1 MRVDDIS
8 NVSTIEEVHAMKR
21 AHKGGTW
28 KYACACRSGVR
39 YEGESE
45 AWDQLKT
52 MIKERGAAA
61 EDVRDASEGRGIE
74 GIVEDASENDP
85 FASKDTVPVP
95 PEDRAPGEL
104 RGAGARSP
112 LFWKLML
119 VAMALI
125 WGYSF
130 LTMKTVLDTVP
141 TFMLLACRFLLSAV
155 IMFIIFHKRIKAH
168 FNREYLGFGVLM
180 GCVIWSAYAAQ
191 TLGLVD
197 TTPGKN
203 AFLTGTYCIK
213 AHFNREY
220 LGFGVLM
227 GCVIWSAY
235 AAQTLGL
242 VDTTPGKNAFL
253 TGTYCILVPFIALI
267 LFKER
272 VTKWHIASA
281 LLCLVGVG
289 FVALDNFSI
298 QMGDLMTL
306 VGAVFFAV
314 DMAVVGHIG
323 RTRDVSV
330 LTSWMFAVDMAVVGH
345 IGRTRDVSVLT
356 SWMFLFVG
364 LFSLAATTA
373 FEPRVPAEQWTP
385 EIIGQLVFLAVVCT
399 TIGLLLQNQA
409 LSHVPPATGSAFE
422 PRVPAEQWTPEIIG
436 QLVFLAVVC
445 TTIGLLLQNQ
455 ALSHV
460 PPATG
465 SLLLSL
471 ESPSGVLFSVLMAG
485 EVLTGKLIFGFVL
498 IFLSIVLSETHF
510 SFLRKWFPKK

>member
-1 MRVDDIS
+1 MSSCDRERGDDIAT
-8 NVSTIEEVHAMKR
+8 VKTIEDVRAMKR

-45 AWDQLKT
+45 AWAQLKT
-52 MIKERGAAA
+52 MIEEQVAKSVTE
-61 EDVRDASEGRGIE
+61 
-74 GIVEDASENDP
+74 VEETDP

-95 PEDRAPGEL
+95 PEDRAPGRL

-119 VAMALI
+119 VAMALV

-155 IMFIIFHKRIKAH
+155 IMFAIFHKRIKAH
-168 FNREYLGFGVLM
+168 FNREYV
-180 GCVIWSAYAAQ
+180 
-191 TLGLVD
+191 
-197 TTPGKN
+197 
-203 AFLTGTYCIK
+203 
-213 AHFNREY
+213 
-220 LGFGVLM
+220 GFGVLM

-253 TGTYCILVPFIALI
+253 TGTYCILVPFIALA
-267 LFKER
+267 LFRER
-272 VTKWHIASA
+272 ITKWHIASA

-330 LTSWMFAVDMAVVGH
+330 LTSWMF
-345 IGRTRDVSVLT
+345 
-356 SWMFLFVG
+356 LFVG
-364 LFSLAATTA
+364 LFSTIATIA
-373 FEPRVPAEQWTP
+373 FEPRVPLEQWTP
-385 EIIGQLVFLAVVCT
+385 EIIGQLVFLAVICT
-399 TIGLLLQNQA
+399 T
-409 LSHVPPATGSAFE
+409 V
-422 PRVPAEQWTPEIIG
+422 
-436 QLVFLAVVC
+436 
-445 TTIGLLLQNQ
+445 GLLLQNQ

>member
-1 MRVDDIS
+1 MTSIDRERGDDITT
-8 NVSTIEEVHAMKR
+8 VKTIEDVRAMKR

-45 AWDQLKT
+45 AWAQLKT
-52 MIKERGAAA
+52 VIEEQVAKATT
-61 EDVRDASEGRGIE
+61 GIE
-74 GIVEDASENDP
+74 ESDP
-85 FASKDTVPVP
+85 FASKDAVPVP
-95 PEDRAPGEL
+95 PEDRAPGKL

-119 VAMALI
+119 VAMALV

-155 IMFIIFHKRIKAH
+155 IMFIIFRKR
-168 FNREYLGFGVLM
+168 
-180 GCVIWSAYAAQ
+180 
-191 TLGLVD
+191 
-197 TTPGKN
+197 
-203 AFLTGTYCIK
+203 IK

-272 VTKWHIASA
+272 ITKWHVTSA

-330 LTSWMFAVDMAVVGH
+330 LTSWMF
-345 IGRTRDVSVLT
+345 
-356 SWMFLFVG
+356 LFVG
-364 LFSLAATTA
+364 LFSLAATT
-373 FEPRVPAEQWTP
+373 
-385 EIIGQLVFLAVVCT
+385 
-399 TIGLLLQNQA
+399 
-409 LSHVPPATGSAFE
+409 AFE

>member
-1 MRVDDIS
+1 MPSGAYGVRTPRSGARGAGVTSIDRERGDDITT
-8 NVSTIEEVHAMKR
+8 VKTIEDVRAMKR

-45 AWDQLKT
+45 AWAQLKT
-52 MIKERGAAA
+52 VIEEQVAKATT
-61 EDVRDASEGRGIE
+61 GIE
-74 GIVEDASENDP
+74 ESDP
-85 FASKDTVPVP
+85 FASKDAVPVP
-95 PEDRAPGEL
+95 PEDRAPGKL

-119 VAMALI
+119 VAMALV

-155 IMFIIFHKRIKAH
+155 IMFIIFRKR
-168 FNREYLGFGVLM
+168 
-180 GCVIWSAYAAQ
+180 
-191 TLGLVD
+191 
-197 TTPGKN
+197 
-203 AFLTGTYCIK
+203 IK

-272 VTKWHIASA
+272 ITKWHVTSA

-330 LTSWMFAVDMAVVGH
+330 LTSWMF
-345 IGRTRDVSVLT
+345 
-356 SWMFLFVG
+356 LFVG

-385 EIIGQLVFLAVVCT
+385 EIV
-399 TIGLLLQNQA
+399 
-409 LSHVPPATGSAFE
+409 
-422 PRVPAEQWTPEIIG
+422 G

>member
-1 MRVDDIS
+1 MTSIDRERGDDITT
-8 NVSTIEEVHAMKR
+8 VKTIEDVRAMKR

-45 AWDQLKT
+45 AWAQLKT
-52 MIKERGAAA
+52 VIEEQVAKTTA
-61 EDVRDASEGRGIE
+61 GIE
-74 GIVEDASENDP
+74 ENDP

-168 FNREYLGFGVLM
+168 FN
-180 GCVIWSAYAAQ
+180 C
-191 TLGLVD
+191 
-197 TTPGKN
+197 
-203 AFLTGTYCIK
+203 
-213 AHFNREY
+213 EY

-330 LTSWMFAVDMAVVGH
+330 LTSWMF
-345 IGRTRDVSVLT
+345 
-356 SWMFLFVG
+356 LFVG
-364 LFSLAATTA
+364 LFSFAATT
-373 FEPRVPAEQWTP
+373 
-385 EIIGQLVFLAVVCT
+385 
-399 TIGLLLQNQA
+399 
-409 LSHVPPATGSAFE
+409 AFE

>member
-1 MRVDDIS
+1 MGCGHHARVREEAGTTSIDRERGDDITT
-8 NVSTIEEVHAMKR
+8 VKTIEDVRAMKR

-28 KYACACRSGVR
+28 EYACACRSGVR

-45 AWDQLKT
+45 AWAQLKT
-52 MIKERGAAA
+52 VIEEQVAKAT
-61 EDVRDASEGRGIE
+61 DGIE
-74 GIVEDASENDP
+74 ESDP
-85 FASKDTVPVP
+85 FASKDAVPVP
-95 PEDRAPGEL
+95 PEDRAPGKL

-203 AFLTGTYCIK
+203 AFLTGTYCI
-213 AHFNREY
+213 
-220 LGFGVLM
+220 
-227 GCVIWSAY
+227 
-235 AAQTLGL
+235 
-242 VDTTPGKNAFL
+242 
-253 TGTYCILVPFIALI
+253 LVPFIALI
-267 LFKER
+267 LFRER

-330 LTSWMFAVDMAVVGH
+330 LTSWMF
-345 IGRTRDVSVLT
+345 
-356 SWMFLFVG
+356 LFVG

-385 EIIGQLVFLAVVCT
+385 EIV
-399 TIGLLLQNQA
+399 
-409 LSHVPPATGSAFE
+409 
-422 PRVPAEQWTPEIIG
+422 G

-485 EVLTGKLIFGFVL
+485 EVLTGKLIFGFML

>member
-1 MRVDDIS
+1 MGCGHHARVREEAGMTSIDRERGDDITT
-8 NVSTIEEVHAMKR
+8 VKTIEDVRAMKR

-45 AWDQLKT
+45 AWAQLKT
-52 MIKERGAAA
+52 VIEEQVAKTTA
-61 EDVRDASEGRGIE
+61 GIE
-74 GIVEDASENDP
+74 ENDP

-95 PEDRAPGEL
+95 PEDRAPGKL

-112 LFWKLML
+112 LFWKFML

-155 IMFIIFHKRIKAH
+155 IMFIIFRKR
-168 FNREYLGFGVLM
+168 
-180 GCVIWSAYAAQ
+180 
-191 TLGLVD
+191 
-197 TTPGKN
+197 
-203 AFLTGTYCIK
+203 IK

-330 LTSWMFAVDMAVVGH
+330 LTSWMF
-345 IGRTRDVSVLT
+345 
-356 SWMFLFVG
+356 LFVG
-364 LFSLAATTA
+364 LFSLAATT
-373 FEPRVPAEQWTP
+373 
-385 EIIGQLVFLAVVCT
+385 
-399 TIGLLLQNQA
+399 
-409 LSHVPPATGSAFE
+409 AFE

>member
-1 MRVDDIS
+1 MGRGHHARVREGTGMASVDRERGDDITT
-8 NVSTIEEVHAMKR
+8 VKTIEDVRAMKR

-45 AWDQLKT
+45 AWAQLKT
-52 MIKERGAAA
+52 VIEEQVAKTTA
-61 EDVRDASEGRGIE
+61 GIE
-74 GIVEDASENDP
+74 KSDP
-85 FASKDTVPVP
+85 LASKDAVPVP

-112 LFWKLML
+112 LFWKIML
-119 VAMALI
+119 VTMALI

-155 IMFIIFHKRIKAH
+155 IMFIIFHKRI
-168 FNREYLGFGVLM
+168 R
-180 GCVIWSAYAAQ
+180 
-191 TLGLVD
+191 
-197 TTPGKN
+197 
-203 AFLTGTYCIK
+203 

-253 TGTYCILVPFIALI
+253 TGTYCILVPFIALF

-330 LTSWMFAVDMAVVGH
+330 LTSWMF
-345 IGRTRDVSVLT
+345 
-356 SWMFLFVG
+356 LFVG

-373 FEPRVPAEQWTP
+373 FEPRVPA
-385 EIIGQLVFLAVVCT
+385 A
-399 TIGLLLQNQA
+399 
-409 LSHVPPATGSAFE
+409 
-422 PRVPAEQWTPEIIG
+422 QWTPEIIG

>member
-1 MRVDDIS
+1 
-8 NVSTIEEVHAMKR
+8 
-21 AHKGGTW
+21 
-28 KYACACRSGVR
+28 
-39 YEGESE
+39 
-45 AWDQLKT
+45 
-52 MIKERGAAA
+52 
-61 EDVRDASEGRGIE
+61 
-74 GIVEDASENDP
+74 
-85 FASKDTVPVP
+85 
-95 PEDRAPGEL
+95 
-104 RGAGARSP
+104 
-112 LFWKLML
+112 ML

-155 IMFIIFHKRIKAH
+155 IMFIIFRKR
-168 FNREYLGFGVLM
+168 
-180 GCVIWSAYAAQ
+180 
-191 TLGLVD
+191 
-197 TTPGKN
+197 
-203 AFLTGTYCIK
+203 IK

-306 VGAVFFAV
+306 VGAMF
-314 DMAVVGHIG
+314 
-323 RTRDVSV
+323 
-330 LTSWMFAVDMAVVGH
+330 FAVDMAVVGH

-373 FEPRVPAEQWTP
+373 FEPRVPA
-385 EIIGQLVFLAVVCT
+385 G
-399 TIGLLLQNQA
+399 
-409 LSHVPPATGSAFE
+409 
-422 PRVPAEQWTPEIIG
+422 QWTPEIIG

-510 SFLRKWFPKK
+510 NFLRKWFPKK

>member
-1 MRVDDIS
+1 MTGIDRERGDDITT
-8 NVSTIEEVHAMKR
+8 VKTIEDVRAMKR

-45 AWDQLKT
+45 AWAQLKT
-52 MIKERGAAA
+52 VIEEQVAKTTA
-61 EDVRDASEGRGIE
+61 GIE
-74 GIVEDASENDP
+74 ENDP
-85 FASKDTVPVP
+85 FASKDAVPVL
-95 PEDRAPGEL
+95 PEDRAPGKL

-155 IMFIIFHKRIKAH
+155 IMFIIFRKR
-168 FNREYLGFGVLM
+168 
-180 GCVIWSAYAAQ
+180 
-191 TLGLVD
+191 
-197 TTPGKN
+197 
-203 AFLTGTYCIK
+203 IK

-330 LTSWMFAVDMAVVGH
+330 LTSWMF
-345 IGRTRDVSVLT
+345 
-356 SWMFLFVG
+356 LFVG
-364 LFSLAATTA
+364 LFSLAATT
-373 FEPRVPAEQWTP
+373 
-385 EIIGQLVFLAVVCT
+385 
-399 TIGLLLQNQA
+399 
-409 LSHVPPATGSAFE
+409 AFE

-485 EVLTGKLIFGFVL
+485 EVLTGKLIFGFML

>member
-1 MRVDDIS
+1 MTSIDRERGDDITT
-8 NVSTIEEVHAMKR
+8 VKTIEDVRAMKR

-45 AWDQLKT
+45 AWAQLKT
-52 MIKERGAAA
+52 VIEEQVAKATT
-61 EDVRDASEGRGIE
+61 GIE
-74 GIVEDASENDP
+74 ESDP
-85 FASKDTVPVP
+85 FASKDAVPVP
-95 PEDRAPGEL
+95 PEDRAPGKL

-119 VAMALI
+119 VAMALV

-155 IMFIIFHKRIKAH
+155 IMFIIFRKR
-168 FNREYLGFGVLM
+168 
-180 GCVIWSAYAAQ
+180 
-191 TLGLVD
+191 
-197 TTPGKN
+197 
-203 AFLTGTYCIK
+203 IK

-272 VTKWHIASA
+272 VTKWHVTSA

-330 LTSWMFAVDMAVVGH
+330 LTSWMF
-345 IGRTRDVSVLT
+345 
-356 SWMFLFVG
+356 LFVG
-364 LFSLAATTA
+364 LFSLAATT
-373 FEPRVPAEQWTP
+373 
-385 EIIGQLVFLAVVCT
+385 
-399 TIGLLLQNQA
+399 
-409 LSHVPPATGSAFE
+409 AFE

>member
-1 MRVDDIS
+1 
-8 NVSTIEEVHAMKR
+8 MKR

-45 AWDQLKT
+45 AWAQLKT
-52 MIKERGAAA
+52 VIEEQVAKTTA
-61 EDVRDASEGRGIE
+61 GIE
-74 GIVEDASENDP
+74 ENDP
-85 FASKDTVPVP
+85 FASKDAVPVP
-95 PEDRAPGEL
+95 PEDRAPGKL

-119 VAMALI
+119 VAMALV

-155 IMFIIFHKRIKAH
+155 IMFIIFRKRIKAH
-168 FNREYLGFGVLM
+168 FNREYV
-180 GCVIWSAYAAQ
+180 
-191 TLGLVD
+191 
-197 TTPGKN
+197 
-203 AFLTGTYCIK
+203 
-213 AHFNREY
+213 
-220 LGFGVLM
+220 GFGVLM

-330 LTSWMFAVDMAVVGH
+330 LTSWMF
-345 IGRTRDVSVLT
+345 
-356 SWMFLFVG
+356 LFVG

-373 FEPRVPAEQWTP
+373 FEPRVPAGQWTP
-385 EIIGQLVFLAVVCT
+385 EII
-399 TIGLLLQNQA
+399 
-409 LSHVPPATGSAFE
+409 S
-422 PRVPAEQWTPEIIG
+422 

>member
-1 MRVDDIS
+1 MTSIDRERGDDITT
-8 NVSTIEEVHAMKR
+8 VKTIEDVRAMKR

-45 AWDQLKT
+45 AWAQLKT
-52 MIKERGAAA
+52 VIEEQVAKTTT
-61 EDVRDASEGRGIE
+61 GIE
-74 GIVEDASENDP
+74 ESDP
-85 FASKDTVPVP
+85 FASKDAVPVP
-95 PEDRAPGEL
+95 PEDRAPGKL

-155 IMFIIFHKRIKAH
+155 IMFIIFHKR
-168 FNREYLGFGVLM
+168 
-180 GCVIWSAYAAQ
+180 
-191 TLGLVD
+191 
-197 TTPGKN
+197 
-203 AFLTGTYCIK
+203 IK

-330 LTSWMFAVDMAVVGH
+330 LTSWMF
-345 IGRTRDVSVLT
+345 
-356 SWMFLFVG
+356 LFVG

-385 EIIGQLVFLAVVCT
+385 EIV
-399 TIGLLLQNQA
+399 
-409 LSHVPPATGSAFE
+409 
-422 PRVPAEQWTPEIIG
+422 G

>member
-1 MRVDDIS
+1 MPSGAYGVRTPRSGARGAGVTSIDRERGDDITT
-8 NVSTIEEVHAMKR
+8 VKTIEDVRAMKR

-45 AWDQLKT
+45 AWAQLKT
-52 MIKERGAAA
+52 VIEEQVAKATT
-61 EDVRDASEGRGIE
+61 GIE
-74 GIVEDASENDP
+74 ESDP
-85 FASKDTVPVP
+85 FASKDAVPVP
-95 PEDRAPGEL
+95 PEDRAPGKL

-119 VAMALI
+119 VAMALV

-155 IMFIIFHKRIKAH
+155 IMFIIFRKR
-168 FNREYLGFGVLM
+168 
-180 GCVIWSAYAAQ
+180 
-191 TLGLVD
+191 
-197 TTPGKN
+197 
-203 AFLTGTYCIK
+203 IK

-272 VTKWHIASA
+272 ITKWHVTSA

-330 LTSWMFAVDMAVVGH
+330 LTSWMF
-345 IGRTRDVSVLT
+345 
-356 SWMFLFVG
+356 LFVG

-373 FEPRVPAEQWTP
+373 FEPRVPAGQWTP
-385 EIIGQLVFLAVVCT
+385 EIVGQLVFLAVVCT
-399 TIGLLLQNQA
+399 T
-409 LSHVPPATGSAFE
+409 V
-422 PRVPAEQWTPEIIG
+422 
-436 QLVFLAVVC
+436 
-445 TTIGLLLQNQ
+445 GLLLQNQ

>member
-1 MRVDDIS
+1 MGCGHHARVRGEAGMTSIDRERGDDITT
-8 NVSTIEEVHAMKR
+8 VKTIEDVRAMKR

-45 AWDQLKT
+45 AWAQLKT
-52 MIKERGAAA
+52 VIGEQVAKTTA
-61 EDVRDASEGRGIE
+61 GIE
-74 GIVEDASENDP
+74 ENDP
-85 FASKDTVPVP
+85 FASKDAVPVP
-95 PEDRAPGEL
+95 PEDRAPGKL

-112 LFWKLML
+112 LFWKFML

-155 IMFIIFHKRIKAH
+155 IMFIIFRKR
-168 FNREYLGFGVLM
+168 
-180 GCVIWSAYAAQ
+180 
-191 TLGLVD
+191 
-197 TTPGKN
+197 
-203 AFLTGTYCIK
+203 IK

-306 VGAVFFAV
+306 VGAMF
-314 DMAVVGHIG
+314 
-323 RTRDVSV
+323 
-330 LTSWMFAVDMAVVGH
+330 FAVDMAVVGH

-373 FEPRVPAEQWTP
+373 FEPRVPA
-385 EIIGQLVFLAVVCT
+385 G
-399 TIGLLLQNQA
+399 
-409 LSHVPPATGSAFE
+409 
-422 PRVPAEQWTPEIIG
+422 QWTPEIIG

>member
-1 MRVDDIS
+1 MSDNERERVDDIS
-8 NVSTIEEVHAMKR
+8 TVSTIEDVRAMKR

-45 AWDQLKT
+45 AWAQLKT
-52 MIKERGAAA
+52 MIKERGADAA
-61 EDVRDASEGRGIE
+61 QVE
-74 GIVEDASENDP
+74 GIISDNDVNDP
-85 FASKDTVPVP
+85 FPTKDAVPVP
-95 PEDRAPGEL
+95 PEDRAPGKL

-112 LFWKLML
+112 LFWKVML
-119 VAMALI
+119 VAMALV

-141 TFMLLACRFLLSAV
+141 TFMLLSCRFLLSAI
-155 IMFIIFHKRIKAH
+155 IMFVIFRKR
-168 FNREYLGFGVLM
+168 
-180 GCVIWSAYAAQ
+180 
-191 TLGLVD
+191 
-197 TTPGKN
+197 
-203 AFLTGTYCIK
+203 IK

-253 TGTYCILVPFIALI
+253 TGTYCILVPFIALV
-267 LFKER
+267 LFRER

-330 LTSWMFAVDMAVVGH
+330 LTSWMF
-345 IGRTRDVSVLT
+345 
-356 SWMFLFVG
+356 LFVG
-364 LFSLAATTA
+364 LCSLAAT
-373 FEPRVPAEQWTP
+373 
-385 EIIGQLVFLAVVCT
+385 I
-399 TIGLLLQNQA
+399 
-409 LSHVPPATGSAFE
+409 AFE

-510 SFLRKWFPKK
+510 SFLRKWFGRAK

>member
-1 MRVDDIS
+1 MSDNERERVDDIS
-8 NVSTIEEVHAMKR
+8 TVSTIEDVRAMKR

-45 AWDQLKT
+45 AWAQLKT
-52 MIKERGAAA
+52 MIKERGADAA
-61 EDVRDASEGRGIE
+61 Q
-74 GIVEDASENDP
+74 VEDIISDIDANDP
-85 FASKDTVPVP
+85 FPTKDTVPVP
-95 PEDRAPGEL
+95 PEDRAPGKL

-112 LFWKLML
+112 LFWKVML
-119 VAMALI
+119 VAMALV

-141 TFMLLACRFLLSAV
+141 TFMLLSCRFLLSAI
-155 IMFIIFHKRIKAH
+155 IMFVIFRKR
-168 FNREYLGFGVLM
+168 
-180 GCVIWSAYAAQ
+180 
-191 TLGLVD
+191 
-197 TTPGKN
+197 
-203 AFLTGTYCIK
+203 IK

-253 TGTYCILVPFIALI
+253 TGTYCILVPFIALV
-267 LFKER
+267 LFRER

-330 LTSWMFAVDMAVVGH
+330 LTSWMF
-345 IGRTRDVSVLT
+345 
-356 SWMFLFVG
+356 LFVG
-364 LFSLAATTA
+364 MCSLAAT
-373 FEPRVPAEQWTP
+373 
-385 EIIGQLVFLAVVCT
+385 I
-399 TIGLLLQNQA
+399 
-409 LSHVPPATGSAFE
+409 AFE

-510 SFLRKWFPKK
+510 SFLRKWFGRAK

>member
-1 MRVDDIS
+1 MSDNERERVDDIS
-8 NVSTIEEVHAMKR
+8 TVSTIEDVRAMKR

-45 AWDQLKT
+45 AWAQLKT
-52 MIKERGAAA
+52 MIKERGADAA
-61 EDVRDASEGRGIE
+61 Q
-74 GIVEDASENDP
+74 VEDIISDIDANDP
-85 FASKDTVPVP
+85 FPTKDTVPVP
-95 PEDRAPGEL
+95 PEDRAPGKL

-112 LFWKLML
+112 LFWKVML
-119 VAMALI
+119 VAMALV

-141 TFMLLACRFLLSAV
+141 TFMLLSCRFLLSAI
-155 IMFIIFHKRIKAH
+155 IMFVIFRKR
-168 FNREYLGFGVLM
+168 
-180 GCVIWSAYAAQ
+180 
-191 TLGLVD
+191 
-197 TTPGKN
+197 
-203 AFLTGTYCIK
+203 IK

-253 TGTYCILVPFIALI
+253 TGTYCILVPFIALV
-267 LFKER
+267 LFRER
-272 VTKWHIASA
+272 VTKWHIVSA

-330 LTSWMFAVDMAVVGH
+330 LTSWMF
-345 IGRTRDVSVLT
+345 
-356 SWMFLFVG
+356 LFVG
-364 LFSLAATTA
+364 LCSLAAT
-373 FEPRVPAEQWTP
+373 
-385 EIIGQLVFLAVVCT
+385 I
-399 TIGLLLQNQA
+399 
-409 LSHVPPATGSAFE
+409 AFE

-510 SFLRKWFPKK
+510 SFLRKWFGRAK

>member
-1 MRVDDIS
+1 MGCGHHARVRDGAGAAGIDRERGDDITT
-8 NVSTIEEVHAMKR
+8 VKTIEDVRAMKR

-28 KYACACRSGVR
+28 KYACACRSGVH

-45 AWDQLKT
+45 AWAQLKT
-52 MIKERGAAA
+52 VIEEQVAKTT
-61 EDVRDASEGRGIE
+61 DGIE
-74 GIVEDASENDP
+74 ENDP
-85 FASKDTVPVP
+85 FASKDAVPVP
-95 PEDRAPGEL
+95 PEDRAPGKL

-155 IMFIIFHKRIKAH
+155 IMFIIFRKR
-168 FNREYLGFGVLM
+168 
-180 GCVIWSAYAAQ
+180 
-191 TLGLVD
+191 
-197 TTPGKN
+197 
-203 AFLTGTYCIK
+203 IK

-330 LTSWMFAVDMAVVGH
+330 LTSWMF
-345 IGRTRDVSVLT
+345 
-356 SWMFLFVG
+356 LFVG

-385 EIIGQLVFLAVVCT
+385 EIV
-399 TIGLLLQNQA
+399 
-409 LSHVPPATGSAFE
+409 
-422 PRVPAEQWTPEIIG
+422 G

>member
-1 MRVDDIS
+1 MGCGHHARVREEAGTASIDRERGDDITT
-8 NVSTIEEVHAMKR
+8 VKTIEDVREMKR

-45 AWDQLKT
+45 AWAQLKT
-52 MIKERGAAA
+52 VIEEQVAKATT
-61 EDVRDASEGRGIE
+61 GIE
-74 GIVEDASENDP
+74 ESDP
-85 FASKDTVPVP
+85 FASKDAVPVP
-95 PEDRAPGEL
+95 PEDRAPGKL

-168 FNREYLGFGVLM
+168 FNREYV
-180 GCVIWSAYAAQ
+180 
-191 TLGLVD
+191 
-197 TTPGKN
+197 
-203 AFLTGTYCIK
+203 
-213 AHFNREY
+213 
-220 LGFGVLM
+220 GFGVLM

-330 LTSWMFAVDMAVVGH
+330 LTSWMF
-345 IGRTRDVSVLT
+345 
-356 SWMFLFVG
+356 LFVG

-385 EIIGQLVFLAVVCT
+385 EIV
-399 TIGLLLQNQA
+399 
-409 LSHVPPATGSAFE
+409 
-422 PRVPAEQWTPEIIG
+422 G

>member
-1 MRVDDIS
+1 MSDNERERVDDIS
-8 NVSTIEEVHAMKR
+8 TVSTIEDVRAMKR

-45 AWDQLKT
+45 AWAQLKT
-52 MIKERGAAA
+52 MIKERGADAA
-61 EDVRDASEGRGIE
+61 Q
-74 GIVEDASENDP
+74 VEDIISDIDANDP
-85 FASKDTVPVP
+85 FPTKDAVPVP
-95 PEDRAPGEL
+95 PEDRAPGKL

-112 LFWKLML
+112 LFWKVML
-119 VAMALI
+119 VAMALV

-141 TFMLLACRFLLSAV
+141 TFMLLSCRFLLSAI
-155 IMFIIFHKRIKAH
+155 IMFVIFRKR
-168 FNREYLGFGVLM
+168 
-180 GCVIWSAYAAQ
+180 
-191 TLGLVD
+191 
-197 TTPGKN
+197 
-203 AFLTGTYCIK
+203 IK

-253 TGTYCILVPFIALI
+253 TGTYCILVPFIALA
-267 LFKER
+267 LFRER

-330 LTSWMFAVDMAVVGH
+330 LTSWMF
-345 IGRTRDVSVLT
+345 
-356 SWMFLFVG
+356 LFVG
-364 LFSLAATTA
+364 LCSLAAT
-373 FEPRVPAEQWTP
+373 
-385 EIIGQLVFLAVVCT
+385 I
-399 TIGLLLQNQA
+399 
-409 LSHVPPATGSAFE
+409 AFE

-510 SFLRKWFPKK
+510 SFLRKWFGRAK

>member
-1 MRVDDIS
+1 MADVDRERVDDIS
-8 NVSTIEEVHAMKR
+8 NVSTIEEVRAMKR

-45 AWDQLKT
+45 AWGQLKT

-61 EDVRDASEGRGIE
+61 EDVRDVSEGRGIDCR
-74 GIVEDASENDP
+74 VEDASENDP

-203 AFLTGTYCIK
+203 AFLTGTYCI
-213 AHFNREY
+213 
-220 LGFGVLM
+220 
-227 GCVIWSAY
+227 
-235 AAQTLGL
+235 
-242 VDTTPGKNAFL
+242 
-253 TGTYCILVPFIALI
+253 LVPFIALV
-267 LFKER
+267 LFRER

-330 LTSWMFAVDMAVVGH
+330 LTSWMF
-345 IGRTRDVSVLT
+345 
-356 SWMFLFVG
+356 LFVG
-364 LFSLAATTA
+364 LFSLAATT
-373 FEPRVPAEQWTP
+373 
-385 EIIGQLVFLAVVCT
+385 
-399 TIGLLLQNQA
+399 
-409 LSHVPPATGSAFE
+409 AFE

-510 SFLRKWFPKK
+510 SFLRRWFPKK

>member
-1 MRVDDIS
+1 MTGIDRERGDDITT
-8 NVSTIEEVHAMKR
+8 VKTIEDVRAMKR

-45 AWDQLKT
+45 AWAQLKT
-52 MIKERGAAA
+52 VIEEQVAKATT
-61 EDVRDASEGRGIE
+61 GIE
-74 GIVEDASENDP
+74 ESDP
-85 FASKDTVPVP
+85 FASKDAVPVP
-95 PEDRAPGEL
+95 PEDRAPGKL

-155 IMFIIFHKRIKAH
+155 IMFIIFHKR
-168 FNREYLGFGVLM
+168 
-180 GCVIWSAYAAQ
+180 
-191 TLGLVD
+191 
-197 TTPGKN
+197 
-203 AFLTGTYCIK
+203 IK

-330 LTSWMFAVDMAVVGH
+330 LTSWMF
-345 IGRTRDVSVLT
+345 
-356 SWMFLFVG
+356 LFVG

-385 EIIGQLVFLAVVCT
+385 EIV
-399 TIGLLLQNQA
+399 
-409 LSHVPPATGSAFE
+409 
-422 PRVPAEQWTPEIIG
+422 G

>member
-1 MRVDDIS
+1 MPSGAYGVRTPRSGARGAGVTGIDRERGDDITT
-8 NVSTIEEVHAMKR
+8 VKTIEDVRAMKR

-45 AWDQLKT
+45 AWAQLKT
-52 MIKERGAAA
+52 VIEEQVAKATT
-61 EDVRDASEGRGIE
+61 GIE
-74 GIVEDASENDP
+74 ESDP
-85 FASKDTVPVP
+85 FASKDAVPVP
-95 PEDRAPGEL
+95 PEDRAPGKL

-155 IMFIIFHKRIKAH
+155 IMFIIFRKR
-168 FNREYLGFGVLM
+168 
-180 GCVIWSAYAAQ
+180 
-191 TLGLVD
+191 
-197 TTPGKN
+197 
-203 AFLTGTYCIK
+203 IK

-330 LTSWMFAVDMAVVGH
+330 LTSWMF
-345 IGRTRDVSVLT
+345 
-356 SWMFLFVG
+356 LFVG

-385 EIIGQLVFLAVVCT
+385 EIV
-399 TIGLLLQNQA
+399 
-409 LSHVPPATGSAFE
+409 
-422 PRVPAEQWTPEIIG
+422 G

>member
-1 MRVDDIS
+1 MGCGHHARVREGAGMTSIDRERGDDITT
-8 NVSTIEEVHAMKR
+8 VKTIEDVRAMKR

-45 AWDQLKT
+45 AWAQLKT
-52 MIKERGAAA
+52 VIEEQVAKATT
-61 EDVRDASEGRGIE
+61 GIE
-74 GIVEDASENDP
+74 ENDP

-95 PEDRAPGEL
+95 PEDRAPGKL

-155 IMFIIFHKRIKAH
+155 IMFIIFHKR
-168 FNREYLGFGVLM
+168 
-180 GCVIWSAYAAQ
+180 
-191 TLGLVD
+191 
-197 TTPGKN
+197 
-203 AFLTGTYCIK
+203 IK

-330 LTSWMFAVDMAVVGH
+330 LTSWMF
-345 IGRTRDVSVLT
+345 
-356 SWMFLFVG
+356 LFVG
-364 LFSLAATTA
+364 LFSLAATT
-373 FEPRVPAEQWTP
+373 
-385 EIIGQLVFLAVVCT
+385 
-399 TIGLLLQNQA
+399 
-409 LSHVPPATGSAFE
+409 AFE

>member
-1 MRVDDIS
+1 MGCGHHARVREEAGMTGIDRERGDDITT
-8 NVSTIEEVHAMKR
+8 VKTIEDVRAMKR

-45 AWDQLKT
+45 AWAQLKT
-52 MIKERGAAA
+52 VIEEQVAKATT
-61 EDVRDASEGRGIE
+61 GIE
-74 GIVEDASENDP
+74 ESDP
-85 FASKDTVPVP
+85 FASKDAVPVP
-95 PEDRAPGEL
+95 PEDRAPGKL

-155 IMFIIFHKRIKAH
+155 IIFIIFHKR
-168 FNREYLGFGVLM
+168 
-180 GCVIWSAYAAQ
+180 
-191 TLGLVD
+191 
-197 TTPGKN
+197 
-203 AFLTGTYCIK
+203 IK

-330 LTSWMFAVDMAVVGH
+330 LTSWMF
-345 IGRTRDVSVLT
+345 
-356 SWMFLFVG
+356 LFVG

-385 EIIGQLVFLAVVCT
+385 EIV
-399 TIGLLLQNQA
+399 
-409 LSHVPPATGSAFE
+409 
-422 PRVPAEQWTPEIIG
+422 G

>member
-1 MRVDDIS
+1 MANSKHGRVNDTDT
-8 NVSTIEEVHAMKR
+8 VATVEDVHGEGR
-21 AHKGGTW
+21 AQGAAPQRPCG
-28 KYACACRSGVR
+28 CRAGVR

-45 AWDQLKT
+45 AWAQLKT
-52 MIKERGAAA
+52 MMKDQEVKSGQEVDAA
-61 EDVRDASEGRGIE
+61 
-74 GIVEDASENDP
+74 VESDSTDP
-85 FASKDTVPVP
+85 FATKDPVPVP
-95 PEDRAPGEL
+95 AEDRAPGKL

-112 LFWKLML
+112 LFWKIML
-119 VAMALI
+119 VA
-125 WGYSF
+125 
-130 LTMKTVLDTVP
+130 MKTVLDTVP
-141 TFMLLACRFLLSAV
+141 TFMLLSCRFLLSAV
-155 IMFIIFHKRIKAH
+155 IMFVIFHKRIKAH

-203 AFLTGTYCIK
+203 AFLTGTYCI
-213 AHFNREY
+213 
-220 LGFGVLM
+220 
-227 GCVIWSAY
+227 
-235 AAQTLGL
+235 
-242 VDTTPGKNAFL
+242 
-253 TGTYCILVPFIALI
+253 LVPFMALV
-267 LFKER
+267 LFRER

-281 LLCLVGVG
+281 LMCLVGVG

-298 QMGDLMTL
+298 QMGDLLTL
-306 VGAVFFAV
+306 VGAMF
-314 DMAVVGHIG
+314 
-323 RTRDVSV
+323 
-330 LTSWMFAVDMAVVGH
+330 FAVDMAVVGH

-364 LFSLAATTA
+364 LFSLAAT
-373 FEPRVPAEQWTP
+373 
-385 EIIGQLVFLAVVCT
+385 C
-399 TIGLLLQNQA
+399 
-409 LSHVPPATGSAFE
+409 AFE

-485 EVLTGKLIFGFVL
+485 EVLTGKLIFGFAL

-510 SFLRKWFPKK
+510 SFLRKFFKKS

>member
-1 MRVDDIS
+1 MADVDRERVDDIS
-8 NVSTIEEVHAMKR
+8 NVSTIEEVRAMKR

-52 MIKERGAAA
+52 MIKERGATA
-61 EDVRDASEGRGIE
+61 EDVKDVSEGRGIE
-74 GIVEDASENDP
+74 SIVEDASENDP

-203 AFLTGTYCIK
+203 AFLTGTYCI
-213 AHFNREY
+213 
-220 LGFGVLM
+220 
-227 GCVIWSAY
+227 
-235 AAQTLGL
+235 
-242 VDTTPGKNAFL
+242 
-253 TGTYCILVPFIALI
+253 LVPFIALI

-306 VGAVFFAV
+306 VGAMF
-314 DMAVVGHIG
+314 
-323 RTRDVSV
+323 
-330 LTSWMFAVDMAVVGH
+330 FAVDMAVVGH

-364 LFSLAATTA
+364 LFSLAAT
-373 FEPRVPAEQWTP
+373 
-385 EIIGQLVFLAVVCT
+385 I
-399 TIGLLLQNQA
+399 
-409 LSHVPPATGSAFE
+409 AFE

-485 EVLTGKLIFGFVL
+485 EVLTGKLIFGFAL

>member
-1 MRVDDIS
+1 MGCGHHARVREEAGMTGIDRERGDDITT
-8 NVSTIEEVHAMKR
+8 VKTIEDVRAMKR

-45 AWDQLKT
+45 AWAQLKT
-52 MIKERGAAA
+52 
-61 EDVRDASEGRGIE
+61 VIE
-74 GIVEDASENDP
+74 EQVAKTTAGVEENDP
-85 FASKDTVPVP
+85 LASKDAVPVP
-95 PEDRAPGEL
+95 PEDRAPGKL

-155 IMFIIFHKRIKAH
+155 IMFIIFRKR
-168 FNREYLGFGVLM
+168 
-180 GCVIWSAYAAQ
+180 
-191 TLGLVD
+191 
-197 TTPGKN
+197 
-203 AFLTGTYCIK
+203 IK

-330 LTSWMFAVDMAVVGH
+330 LTSWMF
-345 IGRTRDVSVLT
+345 
-356 SWMFLFVG
+356 LFVG
-364 LFSLAATTA
+364 LFSLAATT
-373 FEPRVPAEQWTP
+373 
-385 EIIGQLVFLAVVCT
+385 
-399 TIGLLLQNQA
+399 
-409 LSHVPPATGSAFE
+409 AFE

>member
-1 MRVDDIS
+1 MTSIDRERGDDITT
-8 NVSTIEEVHAMKR
+8 VKTIEDVRAMKR

-45 AWDQLKT
+45 AWAQLKT
-52 MIKERGAAA
+52 VIEEQVAKTTA
-61 EDVRDASEGRGIE
+61 GIE
-74 GIVEDASENDP
+74 ENDP

-95 PEDRAPGEL
+95 PEDRAPGKL

-155 IMFIIFHKRIKAH
+155 IMFIIFHKR
-168 FNREYLGFGVLM
+168 
-180 GCVIWSAYAAQ
+180 
-191 TLGLVD
+191 
-197 TTPGKN
+197 
-203 AFLTGTYCIK
+203 IK

-330 LTSWMFAVDMAVVGH
+330 LTSWMF
-345 IGRTRDVSVLT
+345 
-356 SWMFLFVG
+356 LFVG
-364 LFSLAATTA
+364 LFSFAATTA

-385 EIIGQLVFLAVVCT
+385 EIV
-399 TIGLLLQNQA
+399 
-409 LSHVPPATGSAFE
+409 
-422 PRVPAEQWTPEIIG
+422 G

>member
-1 MRVDDIS
+1 MADVDRERVDDIS

-61 EDVRDASEGRGIE
+61 EDVKDAGEGRGIE
-74 GIVEDASENDP
+74 SIVEDASENDP

-203 AFLTGTYCIK
+203 AFLTGTYCI
-213 AHFNREY
+213 
-220 LGFGVLM
+220 
-227 GCVIWSAY
+227 
-235 AAQTLGL
+235 
-242 VDTTPGKNAFL
+242 
-253 TGTYCILVPFIALI
+253 LVPFIALI

-330 LTSWMFAVDMAVVGH
+330 LTSWMF
-345 IGRTRDVSVLT
+345 
-356 SWMFLFVG
+356 LFVG
-364 LFSLAATTA
+364 LFSLAATT
-373 FEPRVPAEQWTP
+373 
-385 EIIGQLVFLAVVCT
+385 
-399 TIGLLLQNQA
+399 
-409 LSHVPPATGSAFE
+409 AFE

-510 SFLRKWFPKK
+510 SFLRRWFPKK